1 MFQKKNT
8 LLFFLQI
15 SLYIFPI
22 SLIVV
27 SLLVNINII
36 IFILL
41 GLSYLLLN
49 KLKIFFNHINLSLL
63 LFFITLIFSS
73 FLNIEEIG
81 LNNFIKSIFLL
92 KFFLLFILI
101 ESLIYHQKI
110 KLNYF
115 FNICLILI
123 IFLSIDLSIQF
134 FFGKNIFGYEPWE
147 GRITGIFEHEAVAGS
162 FLQKIFLFS
171 LIGCLMLFFNKG
183 KKEKN
188 FLSLILIIVIFGSF
202 VASNRISF
210 LMVLTTVIFL
220 TVFYKIFRKNITA
233 ALVLLLPAFLFLYQS
248 NDQINNRYKSFVGKI
263 IQFSNVSS
271 DIKLNNVEVEVLNLK
286 DSEKQKNKKI
296 VNNHAKI
303 YLTTYESFKENIFIG
318 HGLKSFRYR
327 CNKFLKLNN
336 TLCSTHSHN
345 YHLEVLHDVGLLG
358 FLFISFFSFSL
369 IIKTVSRLRT
379 ENLSYKEKIILSLL
393 LLNFL
398 IELFPL
404 KSTGSLFTTWNGTLL
419 WLSISLVNYKNSK
432 NNFYDK

>member
-1 MFQKKNT
+1 MLKKKNT
-8 LLFFLQI
+8 LFFFLQI
-15 SLYIFPI
+15 SLYLFPI
-22 SLIVV
+22 SLIVG
-27 SLLVNINII
+27 SLLVNINVI
-36 IFILL
+36 IFIFLAV
-41 GLSYLLLN
+41 SYLLLN
-49 KLKIFFNHINLSLL
+49 KLKIYFNHINLSLL

-81 LNNFIKSIFLL
+81 INNFIKSIFLL
-92 KFFLLFILI
+92 KFFLLYILI
-101 ESLIYHQKI
+101 ESLIYHKKI
-110 KLNYF
+110 ELNYF

-134 FFGKNIFGYEPWE
+134 FFGKNIFGYKPWE
-147 GRITGIFEHEAVAGS
+147 GRITGIFEHEAIAGA

-171 LIGCLMLFFNKG
+171 IIGYLMLFFHKG
-183 KKEKN
+183 EKEKN
-188 FLSLILIIVIFGSF
+188 FLSLILILVLFGSF

-210 LMVLTTVIFL
+210 LIVLSTAIFL
-220 TVFYKIFRKNITA
+220 IFFYKIFRKNIIV
-233 ALVLLLPAFLFLYQS
+233 ALILLIPTFLFFYQN
-248 NDQINNRYKSFVGKI
+248 NDQINIKYKSFVNKI
-263 IQFSNVSS
+263 TQFSNVSS
-271 DIKLNNVEVEVLNLK
+271 NMKISNEQIKELNSK
-286 DSEKQKNKKI
+286 DPEKQKSKKI
-296 VNNHAKI
+296 INNHTKI

-345 YHLEVLHDVGLLG
+345 YHLELLHDVGLLG
-358 FLFISFFSFSL
+358 FLLITFFSFSL
-369 IIKTVSRLRT
+369 IIKTVNRLRA

-419 WLSISLVNYKNSK
+419 WLSISLVNYKNLK
-432 NNFYDK
+432 R